1 MQSTPYPRAAQAYS
15 DVGLETGVIGADP
28 HRLIDM
34 LYEGALVAIA
44 RARACMC
51 AGDIEAK
58 GRSISKAVQII
69 EEGLKASLN
78 VDAGGELAR
87 QLWQLYEYTA
97 RRLLLASVRN
107 ETAGLDEVSG
117 LLQGLRQAWR
127 QIDPRAAKRTAAI
140 AA

>member
-1 MQSTPYPRAAQAYS
+1 MQSAPYPRVAQAYS
-15 DVGLETGVIGADP
+15 DVGLETGVVGADP

-44 RARACMC
+44 RGRSCMC
-51 AGDIEAK
+51 GGDIEGK

-87 QLWQLYEYTA
+87 QLLQLYEYAA

-107 ETAGLDEVSG
+107 EPGGLDEVSG
-117 LLQGLRQAWR
+117 LLQGLRQAWQ
-127 QIDPRAAKRTAAI
+127 QIDPRAAKRTAPLTA
-140 AA
+140 